1 MAQLNVTELDFFGI
15 RENLKTYL
23 QSQSEFADYNFDG
36 SGLSV
41 LIDILAYNTHYNA
54 TLAHLLANEMFIDS
68 AVKRSSVV
76 SISKSL
82 GYNPRSI
89 RSARVDATITIT
101 PPLSYTSSVATISKN
116 IGFRGVGSD
125 GNTYTFYP
133 EDDITATKADGT
145 FTFVVTL
152 VEGVRTNNFFTVT
165 ADTESGPFELLN
177 KNVDTST
184 ITCRVQTSSSELEVQ
199 TFVQDQNIISLTETT
214 RAFFVEENAN
224 GLVEVRFGD
233 NVLGKKLTTGN
244 IVTLD
249 YIVSGGAGANGI
261 TTLSAKS
268 VILGSSEIISVS
280 SAASYGGAA
289 AQSTDSIRYIAPK
302 FNATKNRA
310 VTAEDYMALIES
322 QYSNINSIT
331 VWGGEDN
338 DPPIY
343 GRVFVS
349 IEPLPNSIITE
360 SDKTAIARDILK
372 PRGVVGIQPVFVD
385 PTYLYASFN
394 ITSRYLKNNTSV
406 SASVIQNTMRE
417 YLASYF
423 VNTTA
428 KVKKNFY
435 YSELLELLN
444 SVSPSIFST
453 NIEMNLH
460 RAYEPFTGENN
471 RISFTY
477 NTTITPNSVRSNLF
491 TTILPSGKQVTCYL
505 RDSYQEDDSLP
516 GGLDL
521 YDEADVLLSSA
532 VGTIDY
538 RAGKILIPSLYIN
551 TVYGSDLY
559 LRIYVKP
566 QGSSPDIIMAPV
578 NEDISYT
585 FAISP
590 FANKS
595 LVLAQDTSTISG
607 SGNYISGTIINIIGT

>member
-23 QSQSEFADYNFDG
+23 QSQTEFADYNFDG

-101 PPLSYTSSVATISKN
+101 PPPSYTSSAATISKN
-116 IGFRGVGSD
+116 IGFRGVGAN
-125 GNTYTFYP
+125 GVTYTFYP
-133 EDDITATKADGT
+133 EDDITAIKSDGT

-152 VEGVRTNNFFTVT
+152 IEGIRTNNFFTVT
-165 ADTESGPFELLN
+165 ADTQSGPFELLN
-177 KNVDTST
+177 GNVDTST
-184 ITCRVQTSSSELEVQ
+184 ITCKVQTSSSELEVQ
-199 TFVQDQNIISLTETT
+199 TFVQDQNIVSLTETT

-249 YIVSGGAGANGI
+249 YMVSGGAGANGI
-261 TTLSAKS
+261 TALAAKS
-268 VILGSSEIISVS
+268 VILGSGEIISVAG
-280 SAASYGGAA
+280 AASYGGAA

-310 VTAEDYMALIES
+310 VTADDYMALIES

-349 IEPLPNSIITE
+349 IEPLPDSVITE
-360 SDKTAIARDILK
+360 SDKTSIARDILK

-394 ITSRYLKNNTSV
+394 ITARYLKNNTSV
-406 SASVIQNTMRE
+406 SASVIQNTMSE

-423 VNTTA
+423 VNTTS

-435 YSELLELLN
+435 YSELLELLS
-444 SVSPSIFST
+444 SVSPSIYAT

-460 RAYEPFTGENN
+460 RAYEPFTGESN

-491 TTILPSGKQVTCYL
+491 TTILPSGKEVTCYL
-505 RDSYQEDDSLP
+505 RDSYTEDDSLP
-516 GGLDL
+516 GTLDL
-521 YDEADVLLSSA
+521 YDDANVMLSSG

-538 RAGKILIPSLYIN
+538 QTGKILIPSLFIN
-551 TVYGSDLY
+551 SISGSDLY

-585 FAISP
+585 FATTP

-607 SGNYISGTIINIIGT
+607 TGNYISGTTINIIGT

>member
-1 MAQLNVTELDFFGI
+1 
-15 RENLKTYL
+15 
-23 QSQSEFADYNFDG
+23 
-36 SGLSV
+36 
-41 LIDILAYNTHYNA
+41 
-54 TLAHLLANEMFIDS
+54 MFIDS

-101 PPLSYTSSVATISKN
+101 PPPSYTSSVATISKN

-125 GNTYTFYP
+125 GVTYTFYP

-145 FTFVVTL
+145 FTFVTTL

-165 ADTESGPFELLN
+165 ADTQSGPFELLN

-184 ITCRVQTSSSELEVQ
+184 ITCKVQTSSSELEVQ
-199 TFVQDQNIISLTETT
+199 TFVQNQNIVSLTETT

-244 IVTLD
+244 IVTID

-261 TTLSAKS
+261 TTLAAKS
-268 VILGSSEIISVS
+268 VILGSGEIISVS
-280 SAASYGGAA
+280 SSAAYGGAA

-349 IEPLPNSIITE
+349 IEPLPNSVITE

-394 ITSRYLKNNTSV
+394 ITASYLKNNTSV
-406 SASVIQNTMRE
+406 SASVIQNTMNE

-460 RAYEPFTGENN
+460 RAYEPYAGESN

-516 GGLDL
+516 GALDL
-521 YDEADVLLSSA
+521 YDDTDVLLSSA

-585 FAISP
+585 FAVSP
-590 FANKS
+590 YANKS

-607 SGNYISGTIINIIGT
+607 SANYISGTTINIIGT

>member
-23 QSQSEFADYNFDG
+23 QSQSEFSDYNFDG
-36 SGLSV
+36 AGLSV
-41 LIDILAYNTHYNA
+41 LIDLLAYNTHYNA

-89 RSARVDATITIT
+89 RSARIEATITIT
-101 PPLSYTSSVATISKN
+101 PPTSYTSNTATLSKN
-116 IGFRGVGSD
+116 LAFKGTGQD
-125 GNTYTFYP
+125 GITYTFYP
-133 EDDITATKADGT
+133 EDDVIAIKADGT
-145 FTFVVTL
+145 FTFVTTL
-152 VEGVRTNNFFTVT
+152 IEGVRTNNVFTVT
-165 ADTESGPFELLN
+165 ADTQSGPFELLN
-177 KNVDTST
+177 SNVDTST
-184 ITCRVQTSSSELEVQ
+184 ITCKVQTSATELDVQ
-199 TFVQDQNIISLTETT
+199 TFVQDQNIVSLTKTT

-233 NVLGKKLTTGN
+233 DVLGKKLTTGN
-244 IVTLD
+244 IVTIE

-261 TTLSAKS
+261 TELAAKS
-268 VILGSSEIISVS
+268 IVLGTGEIISAS
-280 SAASYGGAA
+280 GAASYGGAA

-343 GRVFVS
+343 GKVFVS
-349 IEPLPNSIITE
+349 IEPLPNSVITE

-394 ITSRYLKNNTSV
+394 ITARYLKNNTSV
-406 SASVIQNTMRE
+406 SAAVIQNTMGE

-444 SVSPSIFST
+444 SVSPSIYAT

-460 RAYEPFTGENN
+460 RAYQPFAGENN
-471 RISFTY
+471 RISFAY
-477 NTTITPNSVRSNLF
+477 NATITPNSVRSNLF
-491 TTILPSGKQVTCYL
+491 TTILPSGKQITCYL
-505 RDSYQEDDSLP
+505 RDSYAEDDSLP
-516 GGLDL
+516 GSLDL
-521 YDEADVLLSSA
+521 YDDNNILISSA

-551 TVYGSDLY
+551 TVNGTDIYF
-559 LRIYVKP
+559 RIYVKP

-578 NEDISYT
+578 NEDIRYT
-585 FAISP
+585 FATSP

-595 LVLAQDTSTISG
+595 LVLAQDTSTDSG
-607 SGNYISGTIINIIGT
+607 TGNYISGTTINIIGT

>member
-101 PPLSYTSSVATISKN
+101 PPPSYTSSVATISKN
-116 IGFRGVGSD
+116 IGFKGVGSD
-125 GNTYTFYP
+125 GVTYTFYP

-145 FTFVVTL
+145 FTFVTTL

-184 ITCRVQTSSSELEVQ
+184 ITCKVQTSSSELEVQ
-199 TFVQDQNIISLTETT
+199 TFVQDQNIVSLTETT

-224 GLVEVRFGD
+224 GLVEIRFGD

-249 YIVSGGAGANGI
+249 YIVSGGAGANGV
-261 TTLSAKS
+261 TALSAKS
-268 VILGSSEIISVS
+268 VIIGSGEIISVS
-280 SAASYGGAA
+280 NAASYGGAA

-343 GRVFVS
+343 GKVFVS
-349 IEPLPNSIITE
+349 IEPLPNSVITE

-394 ITSRYLKNNTSV
+394 ITARYLKNNTSV

-423 VNTTA
+423 VNTTS

-444 SVSPSIFST
+444 SVSSSIYAT

-460 RAYEPFTGENN
+460 RAYEPFTGESN

-491 TTILPSGKQVTCYL
+491 TTILPSGKEVTCYL
-505 RDSYQEDDSLP
+505 RDSYTEDDSLP
-516 GGLDL
+516 GALDL
-521 YDEADVLLSSA
+521 YDDTDVLLSSA

-590 FANKS
+590 YANKS

-607 SGNYISGTIINIIGT
+607 TGNYISGTTINIIGT

>member
-23 QSQSEFADYNFDG
+23 QSQTEFADYNFDG

-101 PPLSYTSSVATISKN
+101 PPPSYTSSVATISKN

-125 GNTYTFYP
+125 GVTYTFYP
-133 EDDITATKADGT
+133 EDDITAIKADGT
-145 FTFVVTL
+145 FTFVATL

-177 KNVDTST
+177 TNVDTST
-184 ITCRVQTSSSELEVQ
+184 VTCKVQTSTSELEMQ
-199 TFVQDQNIISLTETT
+199 TFVQELNIVSLTGTT

-224 GLVEVRFGD
+224 ALVEVRFGD

-244 IVTLD
+244 IVTID
-249 YIVSGGAGANGI
+249 YLVSGGAGANGI
-261 TTLSAKS
+261 TTLTAKS
-268 VILGSSEIISVS
+268 VILGTGETISVS

-289 AQSTDSIRYIAPK
+289 AQTTDSIRYIAPK

-322 QYSNINSIT
+322 QYANINSIT

-343 GRVFVS
+343 GKVFVS
-349 IEPLPNSIITE
+349 IEPLPNSVITE
-360 SDKTAIARDILK
+360 SDKTSIARDILK

-385 PTYLYASFN
+385 PSYLYISLN
-394 ITSRYLKNNTSV
+394 ITARYLKNNTSV
-406 SASVIQNTMRE
+406 SASVIQNTMSE

-423 VNTTA
+423 VNTTS

-444 SVSPSIFST
+444 SVSTSIYAT

-460 RAYEPFTGENN
+460 RAYEPFTAENN
-471 RISFTY
+471 RISFAY

-491 TTILPSGKQVTCYL
+491 TTILPSGKEVTCYL
-505 RDSYQEDDSLP
+505 RDSYTEDDSLP
-516 GGLDL
+516 GVLDL
-521 YDEADVLLSSA
+521 YDDTNVLISTA
-532 VGTIDY
+532 VGTIEY
-538 RAGKILIPSLYIN
+538 QTGKILIPSLYIN
-551 TVYGSDLY
+551 TISGTDFY
-559 LRIYVKP
+559 LRIYIKP

-585 FAISP
+585 YAVTAY
-590 FANKS
+590 ANKN

-607 SGNYISGTIINIIGT
+607 TGNYITGTTINIIGT

>member
-23 QSQSEFADYNFDG
+23 QSQTEFADYNFDG

-116 IGFRGVGSD
+116 IGFKGVGA
-125 GNTYTFYP
+125 GGATYTFYP
-133 EDDITATKADGT
+133 EDDVTATKADGT
-145 FTFVVTL
+145 FTFVTTL
-152 VEGVRTNNFFTVT
+152 IEGVRTNNFFTVT

-177 KNVDTST
+177 SNVDTST
-184 ITCRVQTSSSELEVQ
+184 ITCKVQTSSSELEVQ
-199 TFVQDQNIISLTETT
+199 TFVQNQNIVSLTETT

-244 IVTLD
+244 IVTID
-249 YIVSGGAGANGI
+249 YLVSGGAGANGI
-261 TTLSAKS
+261 TSLEAKS
-268 VILGSSEIISVS
+268 VILGSGEIISVS

-289 AQSTDSIRYIAPK
+289 AQTTDSIRYIAPK

-343 GRVFVS
+343 GKVFVS
-349 IEPLPNSIITE
+349 IEPLPDSIITE
-360 SDKTAIARDILK
+360 SDKASIARDILK

-394 ITSRYLKNNTSV
+394 ITARYLKNNTSV
-406 SASVIQNTMRE
+406 SASVIQNTMSE

-444 SVSPSIFST
+444 SVSPSIYAT

-460 RAYEPFTGENN
+460 RAYEPFTGETN
-471 RISFTY
+471 RISFAY
-477 NTTITPNSVRSNLF
+477 NASITPNSVRSNLF
-491 TTILPSGKQVTCYL
+491 TTLLPSGKQVTCYL
-505 RDSYQEDDSLP
+505 RDSYIEDDALP
-516 GGLDL
+516 GALDL
-521 YDEADVLLSSA
+521 YDDTNVLLSSA

-538 RAGKILIPSLYIN
+538 QTGKILIPSLFIDAISG
-551 TVYGSDLY
+551 TDIY
-559 LRIYVKP
+559 LRIYIKP
-566 QGSSPDIIMAPV
+566 QTSSPDIIMAPV

-585 FAISP
+585 FATTP

-607 SGNYISGTIINIIGT
+607 TGNYISGTTINIIGT